1 MRIGRVTGLRYSSHV
16 TLTIEFDREEDGRFL
31 ADIPALP
38 GVMAYGESPE
48 KALERVKALA
58 LHVLADMLEHGELPE
73 PIDSVVFSLP
83 TAA

>member
-1 MRIGRVTGLRYSSHV
+1 MHRSGLRWYSSGV
-16 TLTIEFDREEDGRFL
+16 TPTVEFDREEDGRFL

-38 GVMAYGESPE
+38 GVMVYGQSREE
-48 KALERVKALA
+48 ALEKVKALA
-58 LHVLADMLEHGELPE
+58 LHVIADMLEHGELPE